1 MGNPSVSVRE
11 DIAYASLYLLIGLF
25 LFVGAGALT
34 WLAYGDAPKQPS
46 DAAKNA
52 SADAPPRVRL
62 ASAIRISAATM
73 RLTLISSVGRPTAFG
88 AAGSCSRNTAV
99 TILR

>member
-1 MGNPSVSVRE
+1 MLARGFFGAGVRLLAVWFWTQAAYMAYWAALKSLGTGLGNPSVPVRE

-34 WLAYGDAPKQPS
+34 WLAYGDAPKQTS

-52 SADAPPRVRL
+52 STDAPPRE
-62 ASAIRISAATM
+62 
-73 RLTLISSVGRPTAFG
+73 
-88 AAGSCSRNTAV
+88 
-99 TILR
+99 